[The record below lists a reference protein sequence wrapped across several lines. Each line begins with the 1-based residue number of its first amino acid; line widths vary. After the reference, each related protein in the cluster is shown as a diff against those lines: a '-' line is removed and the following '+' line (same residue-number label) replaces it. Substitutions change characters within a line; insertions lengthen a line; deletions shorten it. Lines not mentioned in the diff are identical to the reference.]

1 MFHCSAYFAGAS
13 HTAPLRASAC
23 SACLVRAPC
32 SNVNVIKAAA
42 AGAGPAREATH
53 VLTSAVY
60 KPARSVL
67 FAAGSTS
74 ADSDAKFS
82 SSTTD
87 ADVIAFNDD
96 LSVRR
101 ATSLSVGE
109 KLDDVAVAITLN
121 TARNLLVETQISIP
135 QHPQR

>member
-1 MFHCSAYFAGAS
+1 M
-13 HTAPLRASAC
+13 
-23 SACLVRAPC
+23 
-32 SNVNVIKAAA
+32 
-42 AGAGPAREATH
+42 AGAGPAREVVH

-82 SSTTD
+82 SSTTN
-87 ADVIAFNDD
+87 AVVVAFNDD

-101 ATSLSVGE
+101 ATSVSVGE
-109 KLDDVAVAITLN
+109 KLSMTI
-121 TARNLLVETQISIP
+121 NLSGVRHL
-135 QHPQR
+135 